1 MHKIS
6 ILTDSMF
13 QFSNNQTKHRP
24 IIPVNWWQLCNTLGF
39 VQYNTWQY
47 YLSVCFISLWSLFF
61 NKWNEVSRK
70 IFILIFFF
78 FMYNILK
85 LILFLDVKNHFYFIN
100 YRVITSTTLTKNKQ
114 GQVTLTCMSLSLI
127 SFSVKLNNLPIFS
140 CPFCFCVAVVGSV
153 K

>member
-1 MHKIS
+1 
-6 ILTDSMF
+6 
-13 QFSNNQTKHRP
+13 
-24 IIPVNWWQLCNTLGF
+24 
-39 VQYNTWQY
+39 
-47 YLSVCFISLWSLFF
+47 
-61 NKWNEVSRK
+61 
-70 IFILIFFF
+70 
-78 FMYNILK
+78 MYNILK